1 MTVAA
6 TYHTARRHGARAAA
20 TGRTV
25 GRRTSR
31 ELRSLSGPS
40 PSLVGIAVGALGLV
54 LLYVLLTTS
63 GAAHVVGAATRWV
76 ARFASPA
83 YPLI

>member
-1 MTVAA
+1 MTVRS
-6 TYHTARRHGARAAA
+6 TVHTVRRHSARAAA

-25 GRRTSR
+25 GRRATR
-31 ELRSLSGPS
+31 EVRSLSGPS
-40 PSLVGIAVGALGLV
+40 PSLVGLAAAALGLV

-63 GAAHVVGAATRWV
+63 GAAHVVGAVTRWA

-83 YPLI
+83 YPLL